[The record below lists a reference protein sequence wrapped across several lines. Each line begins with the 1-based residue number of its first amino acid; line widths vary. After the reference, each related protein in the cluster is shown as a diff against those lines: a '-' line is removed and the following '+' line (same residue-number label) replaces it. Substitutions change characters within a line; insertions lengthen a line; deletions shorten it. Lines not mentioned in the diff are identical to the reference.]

1 MSDDKISFSVGEIN
15 LITSLLTHAYQ
26 SWTEMLE
33 EDDFPEGHT
42 REDCEAILEII
53 VETLEKFL
61 IILEEVSDDDDD
73 DESEENEENV
83 PNNIIKFPFK
93 K

>member
-61 IILEEVSDDDDD
+61 IILEEVSDNDDS
-73 DESEENEENV
+73 ESEEIQENI